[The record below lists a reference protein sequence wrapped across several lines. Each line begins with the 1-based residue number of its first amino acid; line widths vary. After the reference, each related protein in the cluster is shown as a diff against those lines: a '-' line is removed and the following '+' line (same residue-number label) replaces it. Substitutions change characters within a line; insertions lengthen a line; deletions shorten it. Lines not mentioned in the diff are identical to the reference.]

1 MVFPFFILLAHRKVT
16 QSDSRIR
23 EIFAFAIRNPAQG
36 INNFTN
42 DRNPEASPWNW
53 ESGIPSVEFRV
64 QDRLK
69 LHYMRRLAP
78 QSGANYEFF

>member
-16 QSDSRIR
+16 QSDSRMR
-23 EIFAFAIRNPAQG
+23 EIFAFATRNPAQG

-42 DRNPEASPWNW
+42 DRNPESSPWNW

-78 QSGANYEFF
+78 QSGSQL

>member
-1 MVFPFFILLAHRKVT
+1 MVFPFFILLAHRKFT
-16 QSDSRIR
+16 QSDSRMR

-42 DRNPEASPWNW
+42 DRNPESSPWNL

-64 QDRLK
+64 QDRPK

-78 QSGANYEFF
+78 QSGNQL